1 MFATV
6 STLLCHNNLLGN
18 MRRSKSNPAKYARN
32 YRSISQRRMTE
43 YDNLDEEEEIK
54 RLREIIRVSE
64 THLDTA
70 RVDCDDVTKKRKR
83 AIQSVKEDDEVI
95 SESILSEEM
104 KEEMECTYGEGK
116 EVLVLMPT
124 KKKRTIKA
132 IELTPQE
139 IRQAKQNQ
147 KNASRKLNQ
156 LNTRAEQKIRRAELY
171 SKLEQNAISSGETAL
186 LASSSTLGKR
196 ETKREAL
203 KRLLSRERAGIPLS
217 ETERRILYSEKEI
230 DETDQLVNE
239 ALVGPGPQHAKMFV
253 KVDQEQ
259 YEEKEIGAK
268 KGNEEDEKNHQNTKD
283 SSETE
288 ALPEFTIQDEK
299 TMSDDPFKSSDSF
312 NVDETATVELSF
324 AEEMMASLNNLKEKT
339 NQQNKTKEEDTSELE
354 RIANTEAERKKTIER
369 YIPTEPAILMS
380 AAAMGLTP
388 LDNPMTASALAV
400 QLITRPTAVQESR
413 IKLPVCSME
422 FEIVDSIRSNDVTI
436 LCSETG
442 SGKSTQVPQ
451 FLYENG
457 FTVPRSSTEQPLLIG
472 ITQPR
477 RVAAVSTAKRV
488 CYEMGQGD
496 GQVIVGKEK
505 KGNLVAY
512 QTRYE
517 TAGLGANTRVKFMTD
532 GILLQEIQTDLLLRK
547 YGVIVLDEAH
557 ERNLNTDVLIG
568 LLSVAIPLRR
578 KASTEAGS
586 TMKPLKLIIMSATLR
601 VEDFTGNRK
610 LFPDSTP
617 VVIKVPGRT
626 HPVTVHHSKITELDD
641 YEIVAC
647 RKICQIHRKLPKGG
661 ILVFLTGKQEIV
673 RMVNRLRKS
682 LSLKSNKKFFDDGN
696 DIITGK
702 ETSALQSGAPRDM
715 DDHEID
721 GDIFTDERVDDF
733 RIMDS
738 ENDDESNDEIHTQLA
753 DDGTEVPSHAIVL
766 PLYSM
771 MSVDEQAKVFAPVEE
786 GQRLIVVATNIAE
799 TSITIPEIAYV
810 VDTGRHKC
818 RNYHAGTG
826 VASYDVM
833 WISKAAA
840 DQRAGR
846 AGRTGPGH
854 CYRLYS
860 SSMYSR
866 HMERFALPEVLTRP
880 LEDVVLAMKAM
891 AVSSVSL
898 FPFPTPPDQTQ
909 LNASIQLLANLGCID
924 LSGIEENG
932 GDGIVTRL
940 GHAVAKLPLGVRYG
954 KMLLI
959 AAQAGVLDYAI
970 AMVALLSENS
980 PFSIGQ
986 EVLPTDPQDDLP
998 TLSDSDDETAGKKPK
1013 FQRWTHRGGDILA
1026 GMIAVGAYTYAGR
1039 GAGGSSEI
1047 LACKKF
1053 CAENGLN
1060 YPIMCR
1066 IQKMRLHLAKLA
1078 KTRFSNVEGVA
1089 ARTGGI
1095 VSSMIPPNKFQES
1108 LLCQA
1113 IASGL
1118 LDNVAMLA
1126 PPGSFSGDHPFGYR
1140 SAYLSCSTSMKDPLY
1155 LDPKSALYSRDWR
1168 RLPRWICYDM
1178 VIRKSTKDGVAVFT
1192 MSNITPIDPSWLG
1205 ALTKGSHLLRL
1216 GDPINTPPPTYD
1228 ADKDVILCSVVTK
1241 FGKRGWEIPSI
1252 QVEMFGAIQK
1262 GGRQSTHFLV
1272 DDSFRWFARFL
1283 MEGKVI
1289 PELKKL
1295 VEFLNDDPSIIT
1307 RKTPVSKVA
1316 LLVSALSSAG
1326 IDSAG
1331 ALRKH
1336 WSEVD
1341 HSFLFKNVQT
1351 WIKSEKLGEVKPLWM
1366 VAVKDNIKLWRE
1378 SRTTLDTTVRQPA
1391 EK

>member
-1 MFATV
+1 MVAAVLAVPFCKYSLVT
-6 STLLCHNNLLGN
+6 
-18 MRRSKSNPAKYARN
+18 MRRSKSDPAKYARN

-43 YDNLDEEEEIK
+43 YDNLDEEKEIE
-54 RLREIIRVSE
+54 RLREIIRTSE
-64 THLDTA
+64 NHLDTA
-70 RVDCDDVTKKRKR
+70 NAHYDDATKKRKR
-83 AIQSVKEDDEVI
+83 AIQSVKDDNKVI
-95 SESILSEEM
+95 QESLLSEEM
-104 KEEMECTYGEGK
+104 KEQMANTYGEGE

-124 KKKRTIKA
+124 KKKKTIKT

-139 IRQAKQNQ
+139 IRQARQSQ

-156 LNTRAEQKIRRAELY
+156 LTARVEQKKRRAELY
-171 SKLEQNAISSGETAL
+171 SKLEQNAISSEETAL

-203 KRLLSRERAGIPLS
+203 KRLLSRERAGIPLTQ
-217 ETERRILYSEKEI
+217 TERSILYSEKDI
-230 DETDQLVNE
+230 DETDQLENE
-239 ALVGPGPQHAKMFV
+239 SSLSSGPQHGKNPV
-253 KVDQEQ
+253 KALQEQ
-259 YEEKEIGAK
+259 SEQKETATKKLKNKEEKSNHK
-268 KGNEEDEKNHQNTKD
+268 TEDC
-283 SSETE
+283 SETNS
-288 ALPEFTIQDEK
+288 LPDDTRHSTK
-299 TMSDDPFKSSDSF
+299 TTSGDLSKISDSF
-312 NVDETATVELSF
+312 EGDKTATVVLSF
-324 AEEMMASLNNLKEKT
+324 AAQMMASLNSLKEKT
-339 NQQNKTKEEDTSELE
+339 DQQPKTKEVHTSELE
-354 RIANTEAERKKTIER
+354 RIANNEEELKKTTER

-388 LDNPMTASALAV
+388 SDDPMTASALAV
-400 QLITRPTAVQESR
+400 QAITRPTEVQESR
-413 IKLPVCSME
+413 TTLPVCSME
-422 FEIVDSIRSNDVTI
+422 FEIVDSIRNNDVTI

-457 FTVPRSSTEQPLLIG
+457 FTVPWSSSDEPLLIG

-496 GQVIVGKEK
+496 GQVIVGKER

-517 TAGLGANTRVKFMTD
+517 TAGLGTNTRVKFMTD
-532 GILLQEIQTDLLLRK
+532 GILLQEIQADLLLRK

-557 ERNLNTDVLIG
+557 ERNLNTDILIG

-578 KASTEAGS
+578 KASAEAGS
-586 TMKPLKLIIMSATLR
+586 TMKPLKLVVMSATLR
-601 VEDFTGNRK
+601 VEDFTGNSK
-610 LFPDSTP
+610 LFPDSAP
-617 VVIKVPGRT
+617 AVIKVPGRT

-641 YEIVAC
+641 YEATAC

-682 LSLKSNKKFFDDGN
+682 LSLKADKMVFDGGN
-696 DIITGK
+696 DIVTDGV
-702 ETSALQSGAPRDM
+702 TSKLQSGAPRDM

-721 GDIFTDERVDDF
+721 GDIFTDEMVDDF
-733 RIMDS
+733 ENMDS
-738 ENDDESNDEIHTQLA
+738 ENDEEMNEKTHTRLA

-771 MSVDEQAKVFAPVEE
+771 MSVDEQARVFAPVEE

-810 VDTGRHKC
+810 VDTGRQKC

-866 HMERFALPEVLTRP
+866 HMESFALPEVLTRP
-880 LEDVVLAMKAM
+880 LEDVVLAMKTM
-891 AVSSVSL
+891 SVSSVSL
-898 FPFPTPPDQTQ
+898 FPFPTPPDQSQ
-909 LNASIQLLANLGCID
+909 LNASIKLLANLGCID
-924 LSGIEENG
+924 LSGVEETG
-932 GDGIVTRL
+932 GDGSVTRL
-940 GHAVAKLPLGVRYG
+940 GYAVAKLPLGVRYG

-980 PFSIGQ
+980 PFSNGQ
-986 EVLPTDPQDDLP
+986 DVPLTDTQEDHIA
-998 TLSDSDDETAGKKPK
+998 LSDSDDETARKKPK
-1013 FQRWTHRGGDILA
+1013 VPRWTHRGGDILA
-1026 GMIAVGAYTYAGR
+1026 GILAIGAYTYAGR

-1047 LACKKF
+1047 LACKQF

-1060 YPIMCR
+1060 YPIMFR

-1126 PPGSFSGDHPFGYR
+1126 PPGSFSGEHPFGFR
-1140 SAYLSCSTSMKDPLY
+1140 SAYLSCSASMKEPLY
-1155 LDPKSALYSRDWR
+1155 LDSKSALYTRDWR
-1168 RLPRWICYDM
+1168 RLPQWICYDT
-1178 VIRKSTKDGVAVFT
+1178 VIRKSTKDGLPVVT

-1216 GDPINTPPPTYD
+1216 GDPIITPPPSYD
-1228 ADKDVILCSVVTK
+1228 ADKDAIFCSVVTK
-1241 FGKRGWEIPSI
+1241 FGNRGWEIPSLR
-1252 QVEMFGAIQK
+1252 VEMFDAIQK
-1262 GGRQSTHFLV
+1262 GGKQSTHFLV

-1289 PELKKL
+1289 LELKKL

-1341 HSFLFKNVQT
+1341 HKFLLKNVQP
-1351 WIKSEKLGEVKPLWM
+1351 WIKSEKLVEVKHLWM
-1366 VAVKDNIKLWRE
+1366 ATVKINIKLWKE
-1378 SRTTLDTTVRQPA
+1378 SRTMFNTTAQQPV
-1391 EK
+1391 ET